1 MKNLISKN
9 PVQRFQS
16 GKNINFNMSRLIK
29 HADGSYTDKN
39 GNLVTGKDGQ
49 LTGEAWKYLSKKYDR
64 KYANRVSWNTRNG
77 NIYQNGKWRA
87 NYTKSGMKTVD
98 WNTATNNGKA
108 PKYFTDSKTG
118 KKTYFNESDIPK
130 PVTKPSNKPKV
141 KHKYE
146 GNDLV
151 TSKVRIRN
159 ARDHNYLRDAY
170 QRQILPADGIKI
182 EDLPDVLQPQTQF
195 FQVNPLLLFSSFGR
209 TVPSFPSLTQNNKLL
224 GSQKL
229 LGAPNYNGVSVSPRI
244 QTENNWQ
251 WADAVPLNRK
261 GGNIQKHQKNRPLFR
276 NVAIQEGWTRNYGN
290 ELWNKITDEQKNILK
305 STGQFTDDSFK
316 DAKSLQ
322 IALNNYF
329 GIDKNG
335 SLNPDDNTLSQIAV
349 DNKWGDQSQRAFD
362 EALSSAQYQQYS
374 PSFTVTSNYIPYY
387 PNAQMLVAPKI
398 SLSTP
403 TTYNRSGIRN
413 VLREFNLRPYG
424 YSGAQRRALRMM
436 ANNTYDDNDKLLVRQ
451 MNLPQTLLER
461 LKISLKKGGLIK
473 V

>member
-39 GNLVTGKDGQ
+39 GNLVTGKDRQ
-49 LTGEAWKYLSKKYDR
+49 LTGEAWKYLSKKYGR
-64 KYANRVSWNTRNG
+64 EYANRVSWNTRNG

-87 NYTKSGMKTVD
+87 DYKPSGMKTVD
-98 WNTATNNGKA
+98 WNTATNGGKA
-108 PKYFTDSKTG
+108 SKYYTDTKT
-118 KKTYFNESDIPK
+118 KKITYFNKEDIPK
-130 PVTKPSNKPKV
+130 PATKSSNKPDV
-141 KHKYE
+141 RYE
-146 GNDLV
+146 GHDLV
-151 TSKVRIRN
+151 TPTARFRN
-159 ARDHNYLRDAY
+159 ATDPNYLRDAFQEQILPPDTTDYELIGYNRVDPLYPTSLSNIY
-170 QRQILPADGIKI
+170 QRQIIPYINTKDPSFIQRLS
-182 EDLPDVLQPQTQF
+182 QYNTM
-195 FQVNPLLLFSSFGR
+195 SSFNPYKWI
-209 TVPSFPSLTQNNKLL
+209 TPVIINK
-224 GSQKL
+224 
-229 LGAPNYNGVSVSPRI
+229 
-244 QTENNWQ
+244 
-251 WADAVPLNRK
+251 K

-276 NVAIQEGWTRNYGN
+276 NVAIQKGWTRNYGN

-322 IALNNYF
+322 TALNNYF
-329 GIDKNG
+329 IGKNG
-335 SLNPDDNTLSQIAV
+335 SRNTDNTLSQIAV

-362 EALSSAQYQQYS
+362 EALSAAQYQQYS

-403 TTYNRSGIRN
+403 TYDRSGIRN

-424 YSGAQRRALRMM
+424 YSGAQRKALRMM